1 MSIALF
7 VCLLFNYSLSSYERE
22 KQKLVCNYE
31 TKIEQ
36 VEKKAKT
43 DVDHEKEEKEKA
55 LAKV

>member
-22 KQKLVCNYE
+22 KQKLLSNYE